1 MLRML
6 PVWQKSFY
14 RKRTAQVVLDEYN
27 EVTDSILNMK
37 EQLVTMNDEVNAF
50 QEQID

>member
-1 MLRML
+1 M
-6 PVWQKSFY
+6 
-14 RKRTAQVVLDEYN
+14 DEYN

-50 QEQID
+50 QEQIDSMKQKITTWAANVYKMEG